1 MTIGRF
7 TIALVAGVAALAVA
21 APFAGAGNDTMVDDY
36 WRDQA
41 LAARSSDTIVDDYF
55 RDQPALASMPSNTIV
70 DDYFRDKPAL
80 ASMPSNTIV
89 DDYFRDQQAP
99 VSTPSNT
106 IVDDYFRDPPTVVSS
121 GTGFDWADFGI
132 GVAAAVGGMLVLTGL
147 GLGLIA
153 ARQSRGGRTHPTEAV

>member
-1 MTIGRF
+1 MTRHLL
-7 TIALVAGVAALAVA
+7 IAIVAGIAALAVA
-21 APFAGAGNDTMVDDY
+21 PIAGARDTPIDDY

-41 LAARSSDTIVDDYF
+41 SVPLTSDTIVDDYF
-55 RDQPALASMPSNTIV
+55 RDAPATLAIPP
-70 DDYFRDKPAL
+70 D
-80 ASMPSNTIV
+80 
-89 DDYFRDQQAP
+89 
-99 VSTPSNT
+99 T

-153 ARQSRGGRTHPTEAV
+153 ARQNRGGRTHPTEAV

>member
-7 TIALVAGVAALAVA
+7 TIALVAGVAAVAVA
-21 APFAGAGNDTMVDDY
+21 APFAGAGNDTIVDDY

-41 LAARSSDTIVDDYF
+41 LAARASDTIVDDYF
-55 RDQPALASMPSNTIV
+55 RDQPASVSIPSNTIV
-70 DDYFRDKPAL
+70 DDYFRDP
-80 ASMPSNTIV
+80 T
-89 DDYFRDQQAP
+89 AP
-99 VSTPSNT
+99 VSVPLST

-121 GTGFDWADFGI
+121 GPGFGWADFGI
-132 GVAAAVGGMLVLTGL
+132 GVAAAVGGMLVLAGL

>member
-55 RDQPALASMPSNTIV
+55 RDQPALV
-70 DDYFRDKPAL
+70 
-80 ASMPSNTIV
+80 SMPSNTIV
-89 DDYFRDQQAP
+89 DDYFRDQPAP
-99 VSTPSNT
+99 VHWPGRRRRSGAATGQGWPGRSPA
-106 IVDDYFRDPPTVVSS
+106 DGPT
-121 GTGFDWADFGI
+121 D
-132 GVAAAVGGMLVLTGL
+132 
-147 GLGLIA
+147 
-153 ARQSRGGRTHPTEAV
+153 

>member
-55 RDQPALASMPSNTIV
+55 RDQ
-70 DDYFRDKPAL
+70 
-80 ASMPSNTIV
+80 
-89 DDYFRDQQAP
+89 QAP

-106 IVDDYFRDPPTVVSS
+106 IVEDYFRDPPTVVSS

>member
-1 MTIGRF
+1 MPIGRL

-70 DDYFRDKPAL
+70 DDYFRD
-80 ASMPSNTIV
+80 
-89 DDYFRDQQAP
+89 
-99 VSTPSNT
+99 
-106 IVDDYFRDPPTVVSS
+106 PPTVVSS

>member
-41 LAARSSDTIVDDYF
+41 LAARS
-55 RDQPALASMPSNTIV
+55 
-70 DDYFRDKPAL
+70 
-80 ASMPSNTIV
+80 
-89 DDYFRDQQAP
+89 
-99 VSTPSNT
+99 SNT

>member
-7 TIALVAGVAALAVA
+7 IIALVAGVAALAVA

-70 DDYFRDKPAL
+70 DDYFRD
-80 ASMPSNTIV
+80 
-89 DDYFRDQQAP
+89 
-99 VSTPSNT
+99 
-106 IVDDYFRDPPTVVSS
+106 PPTVVSS

-153 ARQSRGGRTHPTEAV
+153 ARQSRGGRTHQTEAV

>member
-41 LAARSSDTIVDDYF
+41 LAARSSNTIVDDYF
-55 RDQPALASMPSNTIV
+55 RDQP
-70 DDYFRDKPAL
+70 
-80 ASMPSNTIV
+80 
-89 DDYFRDQQAP
+89 AP

>member
-1 MTIGRF
+1 MTTGRF

-55 RDQPALASMPSNTIV
+55 RDQPALVSMPSNT
-70 DDYFRDKPAL
+70 
-80 ASMPSNTIV
+80 MV
-89 DDYFRDQQAP
+89 DDYFRDQLAA
-99 VSTPSNT
+99 VSVPSNT
-106 IVDDYFRDPPTVVSS
+106 MVDDYFRDPPTVVSS

-132 GVAAAVGGMLVLTGL
+132 GVAAAVGGMLVLAGL

>member
-21 APFAGAGNDTMVDDY
+21 APFAGAGNNTMVDDY

-41 LAARSSDTIVDDYF
+41 LATRSSDTIVDDYF
-55 RDQPALASMPSNTIV
+55 RDQPA
-70 DDYFRDKPAL
+70 
-80 ASMPSNTIV
+80 
-89 DDYFRDQQAP
+89 P
-99 VSTPSNT
+99 VSVPSST

-132 GVAAAVGGMLVLTGL
+132 GVAAAVGGMLVLAGL

-153 ARQSRGGRTHPTEAV
+153 GRQSRGGTTHPTEAV

>member
-70 DDYFRDKPAL
+70 DDYFRD
-80 ASMPSNTIV
+80 
-89 DDYFRDQQAP
+89 
-99 VSTPSNT
+99 
-106 IVDDYFRDPPTVVSS
+106 PPTVVSS

-132 GVAAAVGGMLVLTGL
+132 GVAAAVGGVLVLTGL

>member
-1 MTIGRF
+1 MRRVARTEEPEMTIGRF

-41 LAARSSDTIVDDYF
+41 LASTS
-55 RDQPALASMPSNTIV
+55 
-70 DDYFRDKPAL
+70 
-80 ASMPSNTIV
+80 SNTIV
-89 DDYFRDQQAP
+89 DDYFRDQPAP

-132 GVAAAVGGMLVLTGL
+132 GVAGAVGGMLLLTGL

-153 ARQSRGGRTHPTEAV
+153 PR

>member
-55 RDQPALASMPSNTIV
+55 RDQPELASM
-70 DDYFRDKPAL
+70 
-80 ASMPSNTIV
+80 
-89 DDYFRDQQAP
+89 
-99 VSTPSNT
+99 PSNT

>member
-70 DDYFRDKPAL
+70 DDYFRD
-80 ASMPSNTIV
+80 
-89 DDYFRDQQAP
+89 
-99 VSTPSNT
+99 
-106 IVDDYFRDPPTVVSS
+106 PPTVVSS

>member
-21 APFAGAGNDTMVDDY
+21 APFAGAGNDTLVDDY

-41 LAARSSDTIVDDYF
+41 VAASPSDTIVDDYF
-55 RDQPALASMPSNTIV
+55 RDQPAAVSIPSNTIV
-70 DDYFRDKPAL
+70 DDYFRD
-80 ASMPSNTIV
+80 PSTAGSV
-89 DDYFRDQQAP
+89 
-99 VSTPSNT
+99 PSNT

-132 GVAAAVGGMLVLTGL
+132 GVAAAVGGMLVLAGL